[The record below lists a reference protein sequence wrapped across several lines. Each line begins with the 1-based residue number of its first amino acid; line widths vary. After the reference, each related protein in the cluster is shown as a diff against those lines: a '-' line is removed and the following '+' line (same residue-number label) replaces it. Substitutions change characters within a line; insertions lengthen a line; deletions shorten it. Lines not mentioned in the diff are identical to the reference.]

1 MLGFVD
7 ARRRERKEFAW
18 YTERQEWDRALAALQ
33 GRLPE
38 AEAAKLMGEGAAM
51 SLDDA
56 IDLAQ
61 TI

>member
-33 GRLPE
+33 GLLPE
-38 AEAAKLMGEGAAM
+38 AEAATLMGEGAGCP
-51 SLDDA
+51 STTPL
-56 IDLAQ
+56 ISRRR
-61 TI
+61 I